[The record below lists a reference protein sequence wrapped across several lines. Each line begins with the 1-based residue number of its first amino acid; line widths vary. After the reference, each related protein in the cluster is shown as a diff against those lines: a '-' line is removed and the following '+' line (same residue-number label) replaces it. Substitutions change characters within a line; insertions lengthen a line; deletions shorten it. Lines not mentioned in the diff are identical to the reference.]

1 MNCCLTEYPLT
12 TRVET
17 EGHMM
22 DGSEM
27 CLFAESK
34 TIHEEFSRG
43 QQNSMWSVHE
53 LFSTKMLKEN
63 HPGILAEDE
72 VVYGGDFGAVMG
84 SVVQGNVVQGS
95 VVQGSVVQ
103 GSVVQG
109 SLVQGGVVQ
118 GSVVQ
123 GSVVQGTPYQA

>member
-1 MNCCLTEYPLT
+1 
-12 TRVET
+12 
-17 EGHMM
+17 M

-34 TIHEEFSRG
+34 NIHEEFSRG
-43 QQNSMWSVHE
+43 QQSSMWSAHE
-53 LFSTKMLKEN
+53 LFSAKMLSEN

-72 VVYGGDFGAVMG
+72 VVYGGDSSSIMGSVVHG

-103 GSVVQG
+103 GN
-109 SLVQGGVVQ
+109 VVQ

-123 GSVVQGTPYQA
+123 GNVVQGTFYQA